1 MYQKQKHGNGSGKFL
16 QSQSLH
22 RATLAPKPQI
32 SPAFWAS
39 ARPPATHLYL
49 VPVIFVPCPTEI
61 HANTSSLNFY
71 GPDALPDA
79 QPTVSAQ
86 GCIPE
91 VAQSSFAEAKVGL
104 SRLPGTNR

>member
-1 MYQKQKHGNGSGKFL
+1 MYQKQKQVSRQWIGQIFTVPKPV
-16 QSQSLH
+16 QSQIGSK
-22 RATLAPKPQI
+22 ATNFTGFLGI
-32 SPAFWAS
+32 SETTCNS
-39 ARPPATHLYL
+39 
-49 VPVIFVPCPTEI
+49 FVPCPTAI

-79 QPTVSAQ
+79 QPTVSAH

-91 VAQSSFAEAKVGL
+91 VAQSSFAEAKVGM